1 MFYQNEAVDRDN
13 PFQVWSFC
21 DDRIV
26 RIVAS
31 DFTIC
36 LYDEDE
42 PARAGTLD
50 NVSEQCMPGDIRR
63 DIRGHYAKVGK
74 ASHAFWKRIT

>member
-1 MFYQNEAVDRDN
+1 MDPDD

-21 DDRIV
+21 DGLIV

-36 LYDEDE
+36 LHDENE
-42 PARAGTLD
+42 PECVGTFD
-50 NVSEQCMPGDIRR
+50 NLTEKRMPG
-63 DIRGHYAKVGK
+63 DIRGHYAKAGE
-74 ASHAFWKRIT
+74 APNAFWKRIT